1 MSWIKLL
8 GKGMPTPFEWETKT
22 MKGYIMAT
30 LLRKISLKKKEWSKD
45 KLLKNMFEASMMIIN
60 SLMDQI

>member
-1 MSWIKLL
+1 
-8 GKGMPTPFEWETKT
+8 MPTPFEWETKT